1 MIERL
6 ELEIK
11 DDEYGKITVILPS
24 DYVVFS
30 KINEIIDAVNRMEE
44 QISRMQV
51 TE

>member
-6 ELEIK
+6 DAKTIV
-11 DDEYGKITVILPS
+11 YS
-24 DYVVFS
+24 DKMEMVLRLVS

-51 TE
+51 LE